1 MKMIEQIEQDIKT
14 AMKEKNADVIRTLR
28 LAMSSIKYV
37 EKEKQEKLDD
47 LGLVA
52 VLQKEIKIR
61 QETIEEAKKGGRQD
75 LVDENEAEIKVLE
88 KYLPA
93 PLSAEELDT
102 LVKKIL
108 VQTGAQ
114 TMKEMG
120 KVMSLA
126 IEEVNGRAPNNVVSQ
141 AIRKYLAG

>member
-1 MKMIEQIEQDIKT
+1 MKIIEQIEQDIKT
-14 AMKEKNADVIRTLR
+14 AMKEKNTDVIRTLR

-47 LGLVA
+47 LGLIT

-75 LVDENEAEIKVLE
+75 LIDENEAEIKVLE

-102 LVKKIL
+102 LVKKIIE
-108 VQTGAQ
+108 QTGAQ

-120 KVMSLA
+120 KVMPLA

>member
-1 MKMIEQIEQDIKT
+1 MKIIEQIEQDIKT

-47 LGLVA
+47 LGLIT

-75 LVDENEAEIKVLE
+75 LIDENEAEIKVLE
-88 KYLPA
+88 KYLPV

-102 LVKKIL
+102 LVKKIIE
-108 VQTGAQ
+108 QTGAQ

-120 KVMSLA
+120 KVMPLA